1 MFGTI
6 MTYLIL
12 ALVLYYV
19 GMIAYDTF
27 VQKNKESEN
36 NEQEEE
42 IDISGEANSFA
53 VTHISRKPTIVQPV
67 LSSPDQIE
75 EEEEEDEIEPKV
87 SEQEELKVTDE
98 NIDELLSV
106 LGAIPDE
113 IRFAEG
119 NPTNFREPIMTGFM
133 SPDELVGMVQE
144 KAKEGNSDMGDIIAE
159 CQNAA

>member
-75 EEEEEDEIEPKV
+75 EEEDEIEPELP
-87 SEQEELKVTDE
+87 EQEELKVTDD

>member
-75 EEEEEDEIEPKV
+75 EEEDEIEPEV
-87 SEQEELKVTDE
+87 SEQEELKVTDD

>member
-75 EEEEEDEIEPKV
+75 EEEDEIEPEV